1 MKCMSYLILYSTS
14 QLSGVQPAE
23 VHGETWHQSRH
34 CGIPTG
40 MVCCARV
47 VMVCCAHVVWVL
59 FGGGGGGELL
69 LWNPEHHSAF
79 VRVLVHL

>member
-1 MKCMSYLILYSTS
+1 MKCMSYLILYSIS

-47 VMVCCAHVVWVL
+47 CYGVLCACGMGAVWW
-59 FGGGGGGELL
+59 GGGGELL